1 MLILQKMPDNIN
13 GNTTTNSGGEIKIPI
28 VAEPIGHLNPFTDS
42 LLDSIILTFP
52 DSFDITISYKKSDN
66 NQNISIKTKREDT
79 SLNTFVKR
87 LNDVLQNYD
96 TNEETD
102 RDVKNFFATLK
113 QYELVIECYLPPVS
127 GLRILVLVAFGIVKA
142 YLKIKNVNKEQE
154 KSEINNL
161 YELLKKITEK
171 FKEELEKEVNL
182 KSGQIM
188 EAIKTNK
195 TFLIPSVFKFLQHK
209 YDDLIKDPR
218 TRPYFWKIE
227 NGAKNEDPNI
237 KPLRSLNNLIDEKQI
252 YIYLIGINSFMHE
265 GDFIGLGKNE
275 LQGIQKCCTDLLKV
289 SNDTYETSGNPN
301 NHKTSLIT
309 PFAMNYWSIIRNSM
323 AFGYTENDK
332 EHKLPVVYLFDI
344 FNFHHSAM
352 FPLKITKKA
361 TEKEDSKPFAL
372 LITAEKI
379 EKEEETHKKNLF
391 NSFRKYAYKRF
402 KSIYENKKIEKDK
415 FDKLFNNIFGKI
427 VDLNNKDSI
436 NEFISLLEIPD
447 NTVQLIFNNNEITVK
462 SNKGEFSVSYAGEA
476 DRCLFLHVLKKDLE
490 AKKDEVT
497 FDKQTIENAMKEMNV
512 SDPNTI
518 ANLPEEIIN
527 DENFVRHYVYD
538 WLNKK
543 DILKGKNI
551 LKYKRN
557 LGSSPCQVDDLN
569 ITNFQKE
576 YSKGTH
582 VLIDDVLK
590 NHKVDINNISTITP
604 KQLTDAFN
612 ELINIPNFQKL
623 IEKKKG
629 LSGASREAV
638 NKKNIN
644 KKIICENKQKL
655 ISIYPGTLEKSH
667 KLIINKNYTFILVNN
682 KK

>member
-1 MLILQKMPDNIN
+1 MPDNIN

-227 NGAKNEDPNI
+227 KGAENEVPNI
-237 KPLRSLNNLIDEKQI
+237 EPLRSLNNLIDEKQI

-265 GDFIGLGKNE
+265 GDFIGLDKDKDV

-301 NHKTSLIT
+301 THKTSFIT

-332 EHKLPVVYLFDI
+332 KHKLPVVYLFDI

-379 EKEEETHKKNLF
+379 GKEEETDNKNKFSISRNKTVAEEIGKEEETHKKNLF
-391 NSFRKYAYKRF
+391 NSFMKYAYKRF
-402 KSIYENKKIEKDK
+402 ESIYKDKKIKPDE
-415 FDKLFNNIFGKI
+415 FYKLFNNIFGKI

-436 NEFISLLEIPD
+436 NEFISLLKIPD
-447 NTVQLIFNNNEITVK
+447 DTVQLIFNKDEIIVKNNDRY
-462 SNKGEFSVSYAGEA
+462 FSVSYAKEP
-476 DRCLFLHVLKKDLE
+476 DRCLFLHVIKNALVGARRTVVIFNKD
-490 AKKDEVT
+490 
-497 FDKQTIENAMKEMNV
+497 TIEGAKNEMNGN
-512 SDPNTI
+512 PNITDDTLSK
-518 ANLPEEIIN
+518 LPVEMIN
-527 DENFVRHYVYD
+527 KIQNKQFVRHYVYD

-543 DILKGKNI
+543 GILKDKKI
-551 LKYKRN
+551 LK
-557 LGSSPCQVDDLN
+557 
-569 ITNFQKE
+569 
-576 YSKGTH
+576 KGT
-582 VLIDDVLK
+582 V
-590 NHKVDINNISTITP
+590 
-604 KQLTDAFN
+604 
-612 ELINIPNFQKL
+612 E
-623 IEKKKG
+623 EKDT
-629 LSGASREAV
+629 V
-638 NKKNIN
+638 NVNV
-644 KKIICENKQKL
+644 Q
-655 ISIYPGTLEKSH
+655 
-667 KLIINKNYTFILVNN
+667 LIINSKYLNEQSIKDSNANLSRSE
-682 KK
+682 